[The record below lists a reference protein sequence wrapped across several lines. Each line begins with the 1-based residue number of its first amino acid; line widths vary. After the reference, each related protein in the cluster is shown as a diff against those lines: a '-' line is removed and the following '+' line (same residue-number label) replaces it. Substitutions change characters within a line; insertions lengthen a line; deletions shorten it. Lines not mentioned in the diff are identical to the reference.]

1 MFLYYIG
8 ICISIII
15 ALVIL
20 FLYLYLIEYLWCIFI
35 KKQVPFVGA
44 TDRHKKAVVKYI
56 SEHYPNAK
64 NIVECGSGHGGL
76 ARYVA
81 RKTNANVVGLEN
93 MPFCVF
99 MSRFYSLF
107 SCANFKTV
115 KTDMFEY
122 LDNTKN
128 KFDVAIAY
136 LGPKVVPLL
145 QKYNKKIKVLI
156 SLDFEIPELKPIDV
170 VDLKRGYTIY
180 NRKKYPH
187 KLFIYEFK

>member
-1 MFLYYIG
+1 MFLYWIG
-8 ICISIII
+8 ICVSIII
-15 ALVIL
+15 AVVIL
-20 FLYLYLIEYLWCIFI
+20 FLYLNLIEFMLCAYI
-35 KKQVPFVGA
+35 KKQVPFVAA
-44 TDRHKKAVVKYI
+44 TYRHKKAVVKYI
-56 SEHYPNAK
+56 NEHYPNAK
-64 NIVECGSGHGGL
+64 NIVECGSGYGGL

-128 KFDVAIAY
+128 MFDIAIAY

-145 QKYNKKIKVLI
+145 HKYNKKIKVLI
-156 SLDFEIPELKPIDV
+156 SLDFEIPKLKSVEVI
-170 VDLKRGYTIY
+170 DLKRGYTLY